1 MKRFWSIPLML
12 MLFACQTP
20 KESREE
26 LSLAGCWELRLDSTD
41 VTEQVQLP
49 GTTDTNQK
57 GYPNNDKEET
67 THLSR
72 PFRYQGKAWY
82 QKEITIPENW
92 EGKSIWLILERT
104 KPTQIWVDSIY
115 VGSSDH
121 ISTPQEYDLSTYL
134 RAGKHHLTILVDNGL
149 SVPPQ
154 LLDNSHAYTE
164 STQTNWNGIIGD
176 LKLEARPQ
184 FHIRRIQVY
193 PHADQKTVDVKIKLS
208 NPFEQ
213 MIVAAVQIEMEAFNT
228 GLEHHIKFNK
238 NIVVQQ
244 DEIIFQI
251 PMGDDALEWSEFS
264 PTLYR
269 LTANIQ
275 GENIQD
281 SQSTT
286 FGLRDF
292 KAEGTQ
298 FNINGLTTF
307 LRGKHD
313 ACVFPL
319 TGHVPMDTA
328 AWRRYFRIAK
338 EYGINHCR
346 FHSWC
351 PPKACFEAA
360 DIEGF
365 YLQPELPF
373 WGKMEKGDTTLI
385 HFLTKE
391 GLQIQEAYGNHAS
404 FVMMAIGNE
413 LSGDQEAMVDMIA
426 RFRSEDGRHLYA
438 SGSNDY
444 LGFNGPAAGDDY
456 FTTCRVPGANVFSNH
471 TRGSFS
477 FADAEDGGYINHT
490 YPNSVMNFESA
501 IEQCSLPI
509 IGHETGQ
516 FQCYPNYEEIKKYT
530 GALKPWNLEI
540 FRKRLGE
547 SGMAGQADDFFK
559 ASGKWMAQL
568 YRAEMEMAF
577 RTPGMAGFQLL
588 DLQDYPGQ
596 GSAYVGI
603 LDAFMDSKGLVE
615 PKKWR
620 EFCSE
625 VVPLLTT
632 AKFCWTGGESF
643 AGTVE
648 IANYGETSLNEKSI
662 SWELKNGKKSLGK
675 GKMAIPSGLGLL
687 TAGTIRLT
695 LPDVEQAYKAEL
707 LLKVSGTS
715 YQNSYPLWIYPAKK
729 QLKAGNVV
737 VARQLTDDVLN
748 ALKQGG
754 KVLLMPLEE
763 DCKEVTVGG
772 LFQTDYWNYRMF
784 KSICD
789 RIKKPASPGTLG
801 ILTNPEHPV
810 FDDFPTEYHTN
821 WQWYPIIKHSY
832 PLILDG
838 MPKEYRPI
846 VQVIDNVER
855 NHKLGLLMELNVEGS
870 KLLLC
875 MSDLEAVRD
884 TPEGL
889 QFYAA
894 LLAYM
899 NSSDFKPSTS
909 LSVESFKNLFETGVR
924 KEGIKV
930 LDNIS
935 YE

>member
-1 MKRFWSIPLML
+1 MNLRSKR
-12 MLFACQTP
+12 
-20 KESREE
+20 
-26 LSLAGCWELRLDSTD
+26 
-41 VTEQVQLP
+41 
-49 GTTDTNQK
+49 
-57 GYPNNDKEET
+57 
-67 THLSR
+67 
-72 PFRYQGKAWY
+72 
-82 QKEITIPENW
+82 
-92 EGKSIWLILERT
+92 
-104 KPTQIWVDSIY
+104 
-115 VGSSDH
+115 
-121 ISTPQEYDLSTYL
+121 
-134 RAGKHHLTILVDNGL
+134 
-149 SVPPQ
+149 
-154 LLDNSHAYTE
+154 
-164 STQTNWNGIIGD
+164 
-176 LKLEARPQ
+176 
-184 FHIRRIQVY
+184 
-193 PHADQKTVDVKIKLS
+193 
-208 NPFEQ
+208 
-213 MIVAAVQIEMEAFNT
+213 
-228 GLEHHIKFNK
+228 
-238 NIVVQQ
+238 
-244 DEIIFQI
+244 
-251 PMGDDALEWSEFS
+251 
-264 PTLYR
+264 
-269 LTANIQ
+269 
-275 GENIQD
+275 
-281 SQSTT
+281 
-286 FGLRDF
+286 
-292 KAEGTQ
+292 
-298 FNINGLTTF
+298 
-307 LRGKHD
+307 
-313 ACVFPL
+313 
-319 TGHVPMDTA
+319 
-328 AWRRYFRIAK
+328 
-338 EYGINHCR
+338 
-346 FHSWC
+346 
-351 PPKACFEAA
+351 
-360 DIEGF
+360 
-365 YLQPELPF
+365 
-373 WGKMEKGDTTLI
+373 
-385 HFLTKE
+385 
-391 GLQIQEAYGNHAS
+391 
-404 FVMMAIGNE
+404 
-413 LSGDQEAMVDMIA
+413 
-426 RFRSEDGRHLYA
+426 
-438 SGSNDY
+438 
-444 LGFNGPAAGDDY
+444 
-456 FTTCRVPGANVFSNH
+456 
-471 TRGSFS
+471 
-477 FADAEDGGYINHT
+477 
-490 YPNSVMNFESA
+490 
-501 IEQCSLPI
+501 
-509 IGHETGQ
+509 
-516 FQCYPNYEEIKKYT
+516 
-530 GALKPWNLEI
+530 
-540 FRKRLGE
+540 
-547 SGMAGQADDFFK
+547 
-559 ASGKWMAQL
+559 
-568 YRAEMEMAF
+568 
-577 RTPGMAGFQLL
+577 MAGFQLL

-754 KVLLMPLEE
+754 KVLLMPREE

-924 KEGIKV
+924 KEGKG
-930 LDNIS
+930 
-935 YE
+935 

>member
-413 LSGDQEAMVDMIA
+413 LSGDQDAMVDMIA

>member
-648 IANYGETSLNEKSI
+648 IANYGETSLNGKSI

-695 LPDVEQAYKAEL
+695 LPDVEQAYKVEL

-754 KVLLMPLEE
+754 KVLLMPRGE